1 MKTIIIHSPSG
12 IPNKEK
18 YIDDELAKL
27 KNSVITFIEK
37 RDNGDIELSIEKQ
50 PSKIKYFAKVKKTK
64 EKKFDISKVITE
76 KWYTD
81 ILKSAVMMEYLEYKD
96 YVVLFFKK

>member
-18 YIDDELAKL
+18 YLDDELSKL

-37 RDNGDIELSIEKQ
+37 RDDGDIELSLEDK
-50 PSKIKYFAKVKKTK
+50 PCRVKYFAKVKKTK
-64 EKKFDISKVITE
+64 EKAFDISKCVSE